1 MRLAHAAELLPCHD
15 LGGGDWVDV
24 ARLEARAERRV
35 DGQARVGRDGDAE
48 RDDAEVGVGR
58 DERGRVLAVLDHLVV
73 PGRRDEVRAVL
84 EVLREGT
91 RVSACPSE
99 RASETEEE
107 NERDGGGERATHHL
121 AVLEQVVE
129 QGEDASLDALD
140 AVEDEDLALLGRP
153 HRARVGPLELA
164 ARADLAALLELRL
177 ADVAVEGDDLVRRV
191 EERKEG
197 LGEAA
202 SVGPGRGEE
211 EDVLACEEEEEQ
223 EVERGARACQQPLS
237 LAGRSERE

>member
-24 ARLEARAERRV
+24 PRLEARAERRV

-84 EVLREGT
+84 KVLREGM
-91 RVSACPSE
+91 RFSACPSE
-99 RASETEEE
+99 QAS
-107 NERDGGGERATHHL
+107 ERDGGGEPATHHL

-140 AVEDEDLALLGRP
+140 AVEDEDLALLGRA
-153 HRARVGPLELA
+153 HCARVGPLELA

-191 EERKEG
+191 EEREEG